1 MTNYINNILN
11 KHALNPIK
19 YTIKNSVTIVDTDKG
34 RVVFKKNK
42 NNRRNNVNHLYE
54 YLNSRNFDFYP
65 KLLDSDDISNY
76 DMYEYIEEV
85 DTPNEQKA
93 LDIVYLISLLHN
105 KTTYYKES
113 TEDTYKEIYESIKKE
128 LDYLYNYYTDLITI
142 SERSIYMSPKE
153 YLFARNI
160 SKIYSCIM
168 FCNVELDKWL
178 ELVKDNKKQRV
189 VTLHNNLS
197 LDHLIRSNEPYL
209 ISWDNAK
216 KDLPIY
222 DFYNF
227 YQNHYLDLDFNDLFY
242 EYDSKYPLLEEE
254 KMLLLILLSI
264 PKKIEFQDNELE
276 SCKIIRKQLDY
287 IYKTENLVKEF
298 YNIKTAS

>member
-1 MTNYINNILN
+1 MTNNINDILN

-42 NNRRNNVNHLYE
+42 NSHRNNVNNLYE
-54 YLNSRNFDFYP
+54 YLNSRNFAFYP

-76 DMYEYIEEV
+76 DMYEFIEEV

-93 LDIVYLISLLHN
+93 LDIVYLDSLLHN
-105 KTTYYKES
+105 KTTYYKEA
-113 TEDTYKEIYESIKKE
+113 TEDTYKEIYENVKKE

-142 SERSIYMSPKE
+142 VERSIYMSPKE

-160 SKIYSCIM
+160 SKIYACIM

-178 ELVKDNKKQRV
+178 EMVKDKKKLRV

-197 LDHLIRSNEPYL
+197 LDHLIRSSDPYL
-209 ISWDNAK
+209 ISWDKAK
-216 KDLPIY
+216 KGIPIY

-227 YQNHYLDLDFNDLFY
+227 YQKHYLDLDFNDLFY
-242 EYDSKYPLLEEE
+242 EYNHRYPLLDEER
-254 KMLLLILLSI
+254 MLLLILLSM

-276 SCKIIRKQLDY
+276 ACKTIRKQLDY

-298 YNIKTAS
+298 YDIKAT

>member
-1 MTNYINNILN
+1 MTNNINNILS

-19 YTIKNSVTIVDTDKG
+19 YTIKNSVTIVDTEKG
-34 RVVFKKNK
+34 RVVFKEKK
-42 NNRRNNVNHLYE
+42 DTLRNNVHHLYD
-54 YLNSRNFDFYP
+54 YLNSRNFSYYP
-65 KLLDSDDISNY
+65 KLIDNNDRNNY
-76 DMYEYIEEV
+76 DVYEYIDEV
-85 DTPNEQKA
+85 ETPIEQKA
-93 LDIVYLISLLHN
+93 LDIIYLVSLLHN
-105 KTTYYKES
+105 KTTYYKEA
-113 TEDTYKEIYESIKKE
+113 TEDTYKEIYEEVKKE

-142 SERSIYMSPKE
+142 VERSIYMSPKE

-178 ELVKDNKKQRV
+178 ELVKDKKKQRV
-189 VTLHNNLS
+189 VTLHNNLE

-209 ISWDNAK
+209 ISWDKAK
-216 KDLPIY
+216 KDIPIY

-227 YQNHYLDLDFNDLFY
+227 YQKHYLDLDFNDLFD
-242 EYDSKYPLLEEE
+242 EYNHRYPLLEEE
-254 KMLLLILLSI
+254 RMLLLILLSI
-264 PKKIEFQDNELE
+264 PKKIEFVDNELE

-298 YNIKTAS
+298 YEIKN